1 MLERRWSISRPER
14 AKDDLPRLSTLIV
27 AGGIPVLTVS
37 WFLIW
42 AWASAGPWVF
52 DAELNNY
59 VRTLRPFAK
68 DNPWILY
75 VPLVALIALLGYGV
89 SRLGPRLALATAGA
103 AMIAV
108 MIAGQ
113 AHVSYRFTYTEG
125 DVAVDMLMYSQAS
138 PDVERV
144 MADLGE
150 FSRQL
155 SGDRDIAVWYD
166 SGTSWP
172 FQWYLR
178 DYPNRRFYGTTIDSP
193 PNAEVVL
200 ISQDSLGENEAM
212 LTGYTYQDYTMRWFF
227 PENPIYRRFAIAPEL
242 NDVNRQNYQND
253 KPGPYSIAD
262 VIESVGSSF
271 WSLRDPQEQAK
282 MFRIVAYRELWD
294 QIRSDYDFRVYV
306 RNDLV
311 EIWDEARY

>member
-1 MLERRWSISRPER
+1 
-14 AKDDLPRLSTLIV
+14 
-27 AGGIPVLTVS
+27 
-37 WFLIW
+37 
-42 AWASAGPWVF
+42 
-52 DAELNNY
+52 
-59 VRTLRPFAK
+59 LRPFAD

-75 VPLVALIALLGYGV
+75 VPLVALVALLGYGIY
-89 SRLGPRLALATAGA
+89 RLGPKPAIAIAGVT
-103 AMIAV
+103 MVAV
-108 MIAGQ
+108 MILGQ

-144 MADLGE
+144 MDDLGE

-155 SGDRDIAVWYD
+155 SGDRDIAVMYD

-178 DYPNRRFYGTTIDSP
+178 DYPNRSFYGSTIDSP

-212 LTGYTYQDYTMRWFF
+212 LNGYTYQDYTMRWFF
-227 PENPIYRRFAIAPEL
+227 PEDPTYRRFAIAPEL
-242 NDVNRQNYQND
+242 NAEHRQNYQTD
-253 KPGPYSIAD
+253 EEPPYSVLD
-262 VIESVGSSF
+262 VAESVWSSL
-271 WSLRDPQEQAK
+271 WSLREPQQQAR
-282 MFRIVAYRELWD
+282 MFRFVAYREVWD
-294 QIRSDYDFRVYV
+294 QIRSDFDFRVYV

>member
-1 MLERRWSISRPER
+1 
-14 AKDDLPRLSTLIV
+14 
-27 AGGIPVLTVS
+27 
-37 WFLIW
+37 
-42 AWASAGPWVF
+42 
-52 DAELNNY
+52 
-59 VRTLRPFAK
+59 
-68 DNPWILY
+68 
-75 VPLVALIALLGYGV
+75 
-89 SRLGPRLALATAGA
+89 
-103 AMIAV
+103 
-108 MIAGQ
+108 
-113 AHVSYRFTYTEG
+113 
-125 DVAVDMLMYSQAS
+125 MYSQAS

-144 MADLGE
+144 MEDLGE

-242 NDVNRQNYQND
+242 NDVNRQNYQT
-253 KPGPYSIAD
+253 GEEGHYSATD
-262 VIESVGSSF
+262 VLESVWSSF
-271 WSLRDPQEQAK
+271 WSLREPQQQAQ
-282 MFRIVAYRELWD
+282 MFRLVAYRELWD
-294 QIRSDYDFRVYV
+294 QIRSDFDFRVYV

-311 EIWDEARY
+311 DIWDEARY